1 MSLTYPVQPKSPS
14 SLRPYD
20 NYGPESSSVPCPSSQ
35 CDRGYREGAAVFD
48 SSGEPNATHE
58 VCPVCQGM
66 GIITRSELRDY
77 IAERCG

>member
-1 MSLTYPVQPKSPS
+1 MSLTYPRRPKSS

-20 NYGPESSSVPCPSSQ
+20 NYGPESSSVPCPSSS
-35 CDRGYREGAAVFD
+35 CDRGFREGAAVFD
-48 SSGEPNATHE
+48 SSGEPSATHE
-58 VCPVCQGM
+58 VCGVCQGL

>member
-1 MSLTYPVQPKSPS
+1 MSLTYRARP

-20 NYGPESSSVPCPSSQ
+20 NYGPEQASVPCPSSS

-66 GIITRSELRDY
+66 GIITRTELRDY
-77 IAERCG
+77 IMERC